1 MGPDSLF
8 DPVAVKA
15 VLKAL
20 VLPPTGP
27 LLLAV
32 LGLALL
38 SRRPRLGRALAWIGV
53 LALVVLSMPIVPTSL
68 HRAFDDSPVFDPHRP
83 TTAQAIVILG
93 SGVRRHAR
101 EYGGDTLGSFTLE
114 RVRYGARLA
123 RATGLP
129 VLVSGGTLRGGPTE
143 AQLMREALETEFG
156 VRVRWMEDR
165 SRTTHENAVD
175 TAEILLPAGI
185 HEVVLVAHSIDM
197 PRARA
202 EFAAAG
208 LRTVPA
214 PIALAG
220 READDL
226 FDFLPGIAALNVSY
240 RVLYEM
246 AGEAVRRMSTVI
258 R

>member
-1 MGPDSLF
+1 MGPDAAF
-8 DPVAVKA
+8 DPVVVKA
-15 VLKAL
+15 VLKTL

-27 LLLAV
+27 LLVAV
-32 LGLALL
+32 IGLSLL
-38 SRRPRLGRALAWIGV
+38 SWRPRLGRALAWIGV
-53 LALVVLSMPIVPTSL
+53 LSLVVLSMPVVPTSL
-68 HRAFDDSPVFDPHRP
+68 HRAFDDSPVFDPTRA
-83 TTAQAIVILG
+83 TGAQAIVILG

-129 VLVSGGTLRGGPTE
+129 VLVAGGTLDRGPTE
-143 AQLMREALETEFG
+143 AALMRDALEREFG
-156 VRVRWMEDR
+156 VPVRWIEDR

-175 TAEILLPAGI
+175 TAAILLPEGVR
-185 HEVVLVAHSIDM
+185 EVVLVAHSVDM

-214 PIALAG
+214 PIAPASND
-220 READDL
+220 EISP
-226 FDFLPGIAALNVSY
+226 FDFLPGIAALAGSY

-246 AGEAVRRMSTVI
+246 AGELVRRIASAI
-258 R
+258 G